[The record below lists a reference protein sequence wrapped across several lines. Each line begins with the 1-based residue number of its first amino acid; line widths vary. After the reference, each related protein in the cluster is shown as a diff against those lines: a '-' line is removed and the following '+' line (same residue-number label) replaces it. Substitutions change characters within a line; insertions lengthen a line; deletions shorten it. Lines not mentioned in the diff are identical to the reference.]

1 MTCPKKTAPL
11 KTKGTKMRKLL
22 ASTCVVAGFMAL
34 SDSAI
39 AAECGDVSLALH
51 NVQSAEVLA
60 YVDKFILENG
70 FGCSVEMIPGDTV
83 PSTTSM
89 VEKGQPDVSPETW
102 VDLLPEIVPRG
113 LKEEKIV
120 EGGKALPDGGVQG
133 WWIPKYIADA
143 HPDIKT
149 IDDAL
154 KHPDL
159 FPDPEDSSKGVIFNG
174 AQGWGATVVTAQLY
188 KAYGAS
194 EKGFNLMDPG
204 SAAGLDGAIAKA
216 YERKEGFIT
225 YYWAPTALLGKY
237 EMVLLKF
244 SVPQDPAEWKR
255 CITNLECSDPKP
267 AAWPIDN
274 VYTLLTKKFADRA
287 PAEVK
292 KYFDSRGWTNAT
304 VGKLMA
310 WETENQA
317 TGEEGSKQFLKE
329 NKDIWAKWV
338 SEDVAKKVEAA
349 L

>member
-1 MTCPKKTAPL
+1 MK
-11 KTKGTKMRKLL
+11 KLL
-22 ASTCVVAGFMAL
+22 ASTCLLFGFAGGAH
-34 SDSAI
+34 
-39 AAECGDVSLALH
+39 AADCGTVSVALH

-70 FGCSVEMIPGDTV
+70 YGCTVETMPGDTV

-89 VEKGQPDVSPETW
+89 VEKGEPDISPETW

-113 LKEEKIV
+113 LAENKIV
-120 EGGKALPDGGVQG
+120 MAAAALPDGGVQG

-149 IDDAL
+149 ISDAL
-154 KHPDL
+154 KHPEL

-174 AQGWGATVVTAQLY
+174 AEGWGATVVTAQLFKAY
-188 KAYGAS
+188 KAADQ
-194 EKGFNLMDPG
+194 GFTLMNPG

-225 YYWAPTALLGKY
+225 YYWAPTSLLGKY

-244 SVPQDPAEWKR
+244 DAEQNPEEWKR
-255 CITNLECSDPKP
+255 CITNLACPDPKV
-267 AAWPIDN
+267 AAWPVDK
-274 VYTLLTKKFADRA
+274 VFTLLTKEFADGA
-287 PAEVK
+287 SPEIMA
-292 KYFDSRGWTNAT
+292 YFNTRGWSNDT

-310 WETENQA
+310 WQNENQA
-317 TGEEGSKQFLKE
+317 TGEDGAVHFLEE
-329 NKDIWAKWV
+329 NKDLWKAWV
-338 SEDVAKKVEAA
+338 PADVAEKVEAA

>member
-1 MTCPKKTAPL
+1 
-11 KTKGTKMRKLL
+11 MRNFL
-22 ASTCVVAGFMAL
+22 ASTCLVAGFMAL
-34 SDSAI
+34 SHSAS
-39 AAECGDVSLALH
+39 AAECGTVSLALH

-70 FGCSVEMIPGDTV
+70 FGCTVEMIPGDTV

-113 LKEEKIV
+113 LKENKIV
-120 EGGKALPDGGVQG
+120 EAAKALPDGGVQG
-133 WWIPKYIADA
+133 WWIPKYVADA
-143 HPDIKT
+143 HPDIKS

-154 KHPDL
+154 KHPEL
-159 FPDPEDSSKGVIFNG
+159 FPAPEDPSKGVIFNG
-174 AQGWGATVVTAQLY
+174 AQGWGATVVTAQLFKAY
-188 KAYGAS
+188 KAVD
-194 EKGFNLMDPG
+194 KGFTLLDPG

-216 YERKEGFIT
+216 YERKQGFIT

-244 SVPQDPAEWKR
+244 EVPQDSAEWKR

-274 VYTLLTKKFADRA
+274 VYTVLTKKFDERA

-292 KYFDSRGWTNAT
+292 TYFGTRGWSNDT
-304 VGKLMA
+304 VGKIMA
-310 WETENQA
+310 WQTDNQA
-317 TGEEGSKQFLKE
+317 TGEEGSKKFLKD
-329 NKDIWAKWV
+329 NKDLWTKWV
-338 SEDVAKKVEAA
+338 TADVAAKVEAA